1 MTDKPPKITAVAQ
14 QILAMI
20 DLAGPCSTDV
30 LAIGLGKSRQA
41 ISNHVRRL
49 QELQLIHHAHWIV
62 APYRTQGR
70 TKDKR
75 RRPPVWA
82 LGPMPAD
89 APRRLP
95 RYTHVEPPI
104 GIEEDDLQWMKTW
117 QERTKQRAKM
127 RAIEWR
133 MTSCAR

>member
-1 MTDKPPKITAVAQ
+1 
-14 QILAMI
+14 
-20 DLAGPCSTDV
+20 
-30 LAIGLGKSRQA
+30 
-41 ISNHVRRL
+41 
-49 QELQLIHHAHWIV
+49 
-62 APYRTQGR
+62 
-70 TKDKR
+70 
-75 RRPPVWA
+75 
-82 LGPMPAD
+82 MPAD

-95 RYTHVEPPI
+95 RYTHVDPPI